1 VSAARAP
8 WLTRTPSG
16 WTIAVHVQP
25 GAKRTAV
32 AGVHGERL
40 KIRISAPPVDGRA
53 NAAVVAFIAEQ
64 LGVPRAQVTVARGER
79 SRDKSIAIAST
90 TCDPGSLLPALRE
103 GG

>member
-1 VSAARAP
+1 VSAARTP

-32 AGVHGERL
+32 AGMHGERL
-40 KIRISAPPVDGRA
+40 KIRIAAPPVEGRA

-64 LGVPRAQVTVARGER
+64 LGVPRAQVSVARGER
-79 SRDKSIAIAST
+79 SRDKLIAVAAPECKPET
-90 TCDPGSLLPALRE
+90 LLTSGE
-103 GG
+103 